1 MEKNQE
7 IFTYMLPQGLRIIC
21 APGQTESGMAHFTEH
36 MSFKG
41 TRRRSARQV
50 ISCMESVG
58 GDLNA
63 FTGKEETVYYCTCLQ
78 QHVSRAIDLLLDI
91 ALQSTYPQE
100 EMQREVEVVID
111 EIESYQDQPSELIYD
126 EFESLLFPGHPL
138 GRNILG
144 DADTLRTFRSDDM
157 QRYAQR
163 LYHPERMV
171 LYVLGNVKPEKVLRE
186 VEKKLRVLM
195 AVSTRTYEDK
205 STYLSPEVHVLVPD
219 TPHPDSC
226 ITRKMD
232 THQAHVVIG
241 AQAFGAADPRHLHMF
256 FLSNMLGGPA
266 MSSRLNLALRER
278 NGLVYT
284 VESNHTT
291 YTDTGVWSV
300 YYGCDAKD
308 RARCR
313 RLVLRE
319 LDKLVQSP
327 MSQRTLDAAR
337 RQLKGQIGISY
348 DNFENVAIGM
358 AKRFL
363 HYGQTLSRQQ
373 FFACEMRR
381 ISSVRS
387 CSMGIIRRC
396 HRNTTR
402 FIYLPVYSFI
412 YRCCS
417 HFAHI
422 ALNIRICILI
432 CDGKRYQI
440 SKRQKIKPCDLT
452 GRKSIDHRI
461 Q

>member
-1 MEKNQE
+1 M
-7 IFTYMLPQGLRIIC
+7 FVTYTLPCGLRIIC
-21 APGQTESGMAHFTEH
+21 APGQTDVVYLGIAVDAGTRHELPSESGMAHFTEH

-171 LYVLGNVKPEKVLRE
+171 LYVLGNVEPEKVLRI
-186 VEKKLRVLM
+186 VEKIDPPQPSLKGRENVSFQPFEGKESSPFKGEIERV
-195 AVSTRTYEDK
+195 RG
-205 STYLSPEVHVLVPD
+205 
-219 TPHPDSC
+219 
-226 ITRKMD
+226 
-232 THQAHVVIG
+232 THQAHVVVG
-241 AQAFGAADPRHLHMF
+241 AQTFGGDDPRHLHMY

-319 LDKLVQSP
+319 LDKLMQSP

-358 AKRFL
+358 AKRYL
-363 HYGQTLSRQQ
+363 HYGETLSKEELFDRLD
-373 FFACEMRR
+373 AITPEDLL
-381 ISSVRS
+381 
-387 CSMGIIRRC
+387 
-396 HRNTTR
+396 TTAQTVFSPER
-402 FIYLPVYSFI
+402 L
-412 YRCCS
+412 
-417 HFAHI
+417 
-422 ALNIRICILI
+422 
-432 CDGKRYQI
+432 
-440 SKRQKIKPCDLT
+440 LT
-452 GRKSIDHRI
+452 LEYV
-461 Q
+461 